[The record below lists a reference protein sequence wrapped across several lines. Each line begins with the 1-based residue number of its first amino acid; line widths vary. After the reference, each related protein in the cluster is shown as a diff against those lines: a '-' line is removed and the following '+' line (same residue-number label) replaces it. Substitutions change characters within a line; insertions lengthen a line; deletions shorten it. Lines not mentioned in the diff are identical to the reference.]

1 MDCPF
6 SNGFNGHAGMRN
18 FDTVA
23 VGRRW
28 RVFMDEATD
37 YVQRVARDGAAG
49 EEVECAKRIIRA
61 PRTWRRWEMELGTAL
76 RPVANFRS
84 RLMQV
89 RTLREANITWVHRAA
104 PFRYLRDQGLR
115 GEHRRRLISALHGE
129 SDNYARTMVLEH
141 DAFVRSV
148 CHNTCSGHLGEAL
161 LGDPLYRE
169 SMQRY
174 QALYM
179 DYFQVYGTLICDPR
193 AAGKAPPANLLP
205 MLKKQLAELRKAILD
220 YPNAVDWLQ
229 READIRKP
237 TGDTQYLAWLHIN
250 TLD

>member
-1 MDCPF
+1 M
-6 SNGFNGHAGMRN
+6 NH

-28 RVFMDEATD
+28 RVFMDEAGD
-37 YVQRVARDGAAG
+37 YVQRVARDSADA
-49 EEVECAKRIIRA
+49 EQTECARRLVRTPRA
-61 PRTWRRWEMELGTAL
+61 WRRWEMELGRAL

-115 GEHRRRLISALHGE
+115 GESRRRLIAALHGQA
-129 SDNYARTMVLEH
+129 DNYERAVVAEH
-141 DAFVRSV
+141 DAFVRNV
-148 CHNTCSGHLGEAL
+148 CHNSCSGHIGETL

-179 DYFQVYGTLICDPR
+179 EYFQVYGAVTCDVEG
-193 AAGKAPPANLLP
+193 AGGALSADLLP
-205 MLKKQLAELRKAILD
+205 LLKKQLAELRKAILD
-220 YPNAVDWLQ
+220 YPKAADWLQ

-250 TLD
+250 SLD

>member
-1 MDCPF
+1 M
-6 SNGFNGHAGMRN
+6 NH

-28 RVFMDEATD
+28 RVFMDEAAD
-37 YVQRVARDGAAG
+37 YVHHVARDSADR
-49 EEVECAKRIIRA
+49 EETDCARRLLRA
-61 PRTWRRWEMELGTAL
+61 PRAWRRWEMELGKAL

-89 RTLREANITWVHRAA
+89 RTLREVNITWVHRAA
-104 PFRYLRDQGLR
+104 PFRYLRDRGLR
-115 GEHRRRLISALHGE
+115 GESRRRLIEALHGQ
-129 SDNYARTMVLEH
+129 SDNYERAMVSEH

-148 CHNTCSGHLGEAL
+148 CHSGCSGYLGESM

-169 SMQRY
+169 SIQRY
-174 QALYM
+174 QAVYAE
-179 DYFQVYGTLICDPR
+179 YFQVYGTVTCEASGDGQSLSAD
-193 AAGKAPPANLLP
+193 LLP
-205 MLKKQLAELRKAILD
+205 LLKKQLAELRKAILD
-220 YPNAVDWLQ
+220 YPKAADWLQ

-250 TLD
+250 SLD

>member
-1 MDCPF
+1 MKQ
-6 SNGFNGHAGMRN
+6 
-18 FDTVA
+18 FDSVA

-28 RVFMDEATD
+28 RVFMDEATQH
-37 YVQRVARDGAAG
+37 VQHVARAADGEAA
-49 EEVECAKRIIRA
+49 ECARRIVRA

-84 RLMQV
+84 RLMQI
-89 RTLREANITWVHRAA
+89 RTLRETNLAWVHRAA

-115 GEHRRRLISALHGE
+115 GERRQRLVSLLHGQ
-129 SDNYARTMVLEH
+129 SDNYARAMVFEH

-148 CHNTCSGHLGEAL
+148 CHNACSGHLGEEV
-161 LGDPLYRE
+161 LGDALYRE

-179 DYFQVYGTLICDPR
+179 EYFQVYGTVV
-193 AAGKAPPANLLP
+193 AGSPDHADSSSTHLLP
-205 MLKKQLAELRKAILD
+205 LLKQQVAELRKAILD
-220 YPNAVDWLQ
+220 YPKAADWLQ
-229 READIRKP
+229 READLRKP

-250 TLD
+250 SLD